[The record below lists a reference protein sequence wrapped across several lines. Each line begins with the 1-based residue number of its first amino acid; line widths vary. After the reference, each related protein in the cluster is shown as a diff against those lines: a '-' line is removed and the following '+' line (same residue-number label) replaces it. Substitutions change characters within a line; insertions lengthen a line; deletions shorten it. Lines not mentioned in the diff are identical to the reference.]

1 MGPKLLAFALLTASA
16 AHAAPA
22 AAPAP
27 TIVCFGDSLTAGT
40 GANAGESY
48 PDFLRKDLAAAGYRT
63 IVVNEGVNGIV
74 TGDALPR
81 VAQVLAGHPDVVVV
95 ELGANDA
102 IYGKPTAETERN
114 LRLIIEQLQAAHT
127 KVVLAGLD
135 MRPLLP
141 MLPPTMHSPSFS
153 GLFPLH
159 GQLASTYKIP
169 DIPFFL
175 EGVYG
180 VPGLMSSDYIHPN
193 GQGYE
198 KVAQTVL
205 PYVEAA
211 LGKPAAK

>member
-1 MGPKLLAFALLTASA
+1 MGPKLLLIALLTASTA
-16 AHAAPA
+16 LAET
-22 AAPAP
+22 P
-27 TIVCFGDSLTAGT
+27 TVLCFGDSLTAGT
-40 GANAGESY
+40 GAAAGESY
-48 PDFLRKDLAAAGYRT
+48 PDFLRKDLLAAGYGVT
-63 IVVNEGVNGIV
+63 VVNEGVAGIV

-81 VAQVLAGHPDVVVV
+81 VSQVLAGHPDVVVL

-114 LRLIIEQLQAAHT
+114 LRLIVEQLQAGHA
-127 KVVLAGLD
+127 KVILAGLD

-141 MLPPTMHSPSFS
+141 MLPPTMHSPSFQ
-153 GLFPLH
+153 GLFPLY

-175 EGVYG
+175 DGVYG
-180 VPGLMSSDYIHPN
+180 VPGMMSSDYIHPN

-198 KVAQTVL
+198 KVARTVL

-211 LGKPAAK
+211 LGKPAAKQSSL

>member
-1 MGPKLLAFALLTASA
+1 MGLKLLACALVAASA
-16 AHAAPA
+16 AYAAPPTA
-22 AAPAP
+22 ATP
-27 TIVCFGDSLTAGT
+27 TVVCFGDSLTAGT
-40 GANAGESY
+40 GAAAGESY
-48 PDFLRKDLAAAGYRT
+48 PDFLRKDLLAAGYQAA
-63 IVVNEGVNGIV
+63 VVNQGVGGIV

-81 VAQVLAGHPDVVVV
+81 VPEVLAGHPDVVVL

-114 LRLIIEQLQAAHT
+114 LRLIIEQLQAAHA

-141 MLPPTMHSPSFS
+141 MLPPTMHSPSFA

-159 GQLASTYKIP
+159 SRLASTYKIP

-211 LGKPAAK
+211 LRKPGS

>member
-1 MGPKLLAFALLTASA
+1 MGPKLLVCALVAASA
-16 AHAAPA
+16 TYAAPPTA
-22 AAPAP
+22 ATP
-27 TIVCFGDSLTAGT
+27 TVVCFGDSLTAGI
-40 GANAGESY
+40 GATAGESY
-48 PDFLRKDLAAAGYRT
+48 PDFLRKDLLAAGYQAT
-63 IVVNEGVNGIV
+63 VVNQGVGGIV

-81 VAQVLAGHPDVVVV
+81 VPEVLAGHPDVVIV

-141 MLPPTMHSPSFS
+141 MLPPTLHSPSFA
-153 GLFPLH
+153 GLFPLY

-211 LGKPAAK
+211 LRKPGS